1 MRQPGDRLHPT
12 DAEQEDGMRIPTAQT
27 RGSGTL
33 DPRGPKRLHLPPVS
47 IPERVHFDEHMMLWQ
62 ARGSSEAVLD
72 GISHSLT
79 VGHAIWM
86 PAGTKHVLHVHEDSV
101 MLPMFFEAADVATTL
116 RGTATV
122 RVDHELRTLFLAY
135 IQSQQTIIRPD
146 ADIARQILSSLERQ
160 PVLSTNLV
168 MPVSEAAGGIAEILR
183 FNPGDSRTTE
193 ELAAHVHASLRT
205 VERAFKAE
213 TGMTLREWRIQNRM
227 ECAVELLRSVRGV
240 DAVAHRVGYTNTS
253 AFRRVFKAHFGMTP
267 SEYVTRYVAV

>member
-1 MRQPGDRLHPT
+1 
-12 DAEQEDGMRIPTAQT
+12 
-27 RGSGTL
+27 
-33 DPRGPKRLHLPPVS
+33 
-47 IPERVHFDEHMMLWQ
+47 
-62 ARGSSEAVLD
+62 
-72 GISHSLT
+72 
-79 VGHAIWM
+79 
-86 PAGTKHVLHVHEDSV
+86 